1 MPTELKQKIKRTL
14 ESLPDENFS
23 SSSYYSSANLNDKN
37 YGFKKE
43 YLDIISVSYGEK
55 LAESLQLNFRNKP
68 SETVEAWN
76 KELKEEF
83 FQKQNLT
90 QYKNMLEFR
99 KNLPAYKK
107 REEILTAI
115 KENQVTVIS
124 GETGCGKTTQVT
136 YF

>member
-1 MPTELKQKIKRTL
+1 MKIKRTL

-23 SSSYYSSANLNDKN
+23 STSFYSSSNLDDKN

-55 LAESLQLNFRNKP
+55 LAESLRMNLKNVPSEMIVERNK
-68 SETVEAWN
+68 S
-76 KELKEEF
+76 LKEEHI
-83 FQKQNLT
+83 QKQNLA

-107 REEILTAI
+107 REEILRAV

-124 GETGCGKTTQVT
+124 GETGCGKTTQVSFLKLT
-136 YF
+136 CC